1 MTLVCI
7 SYVTIC
13 ERLNGPLL
21 CGCLRL
27 TRESKK
33 SRQNKTM
40 NEILINDNPIILT
53 NIYSNIVS
61 ATTQG
66 STFGKT
72 LYEQLQVT
80 RSLGR

>member
-1 MTLVCI
+1 
-7 SYVTIC
+7 
-13 ERLNGPLL
+13 
-21 CGCLRL
+21 
-27 TRESKK
+27 
-33 SRQNKTM
+33 M